1 MFDKLFGYGS
11 MTESKA
17 IIEKSRARESK
28 LREIADEI
36 AELGAYRDTMSLD
49 AYYEKYYELLG
60 QLENL
65 FD

>member
-1 MFDKLFGYGS
+1 MK
-11 MTESKA
+11 ESRA
-17 IIEKSRARESK
+17 IIEKSLEREEK

-36 AELGAYRDTMSLD
+36 ADLGAYRDTMSLD